1 MQRVLPRERAIV
13 WRPCRVA
20 GGGQEIGQFRGS
32 PRLLAVVSQ
41 HSEMLSVVERTP
53 LGQSFKDPAVEAG
66 RTVTM
71 LQPAAV
77 RSTTDGT
84 ISPAWLSTSASKR
97 NTDTRVGRSASK
109 PAFSFTMYCSTK
121 WKADPTM
128 TDRPDYAGLS
138 PVRVAHDDPGRE
150 QMGPDSARRV
160 AQHCANAFKRHAFV
174 VACLHLSS
182 LFPSRGL
189 VS

>member
-1 MQRVLPRERAIV
+1 
-13 WRPCRVA
+13 
-20 GGGQEIGQFRGS
+20 
-32 PRLLAVVSQ
+32 
-41 HSEMLSVVERTP
+41 MLSVVERTP

-66 RTVTM
+66 RTVTT

-97 NTDTRVGRSASK
+97 NTDTRVGRSAPR

-150 QMGPDSARRV
+150 QMIA
-160 AQHCANAFKRHAFV
+160 
-174 VACLHLSS
+174 
-182 LFPSRGL
+182 SRG
-189 VS
+189 VV